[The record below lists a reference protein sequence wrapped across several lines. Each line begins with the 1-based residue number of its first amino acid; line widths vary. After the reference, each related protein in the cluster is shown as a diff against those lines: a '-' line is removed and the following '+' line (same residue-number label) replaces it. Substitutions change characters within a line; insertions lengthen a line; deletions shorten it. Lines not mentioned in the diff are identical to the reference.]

1 MRRKLQMCIADCKRI
16 VHLAVGGDLL
26 DVHWWRNPVK
36 RKVMRVNDTDPFE
49 TFEPDPSIQRFGYCR
64 RVAPEGRRE
73 VGVPSKPS
81 KAANG
86 MLRLSSLSSATVQ
99 PSTSGRAM
107 RTSPHCICNHK
118 EWSSSSTV
126 QCTPSQGK
134 PFLALSVKKRPSFKR
149 LRPPSG

>member
-1 MRRKLQMCIADCKRI
+1 MCIADCKRI

-73 VGVPSKPS
+73 GRCSVETIEGREWNASLVILIQCNSPTLYVGTRN
-81 KAANG
+81 AN
-86 MLRLSSLSSATVQ
+86 Q
-99 PSTSGRAM
+99 PTLHIQ
-107 RTSPHCICNHK
+107 P
-118 EWSSSSTV
+118 
-126 QCTPSQGK
+126 
-134 PFLALSVKKRPSFKR
+134 
-149 LRPPSG
+149 